1 MGGLRDGEALSKE
14 KKETLSNKRN
24 KKKMIIWWKKIELD
38 SYIVYKVNSKWIEE
52 LNIKNKTSKLI
63 LKT

>member
-1 MGGLRDGEALSKE
+1 M
-14 KKETLSNKRN
+14 
-24 KKKMIIWWKKIELD
+24 ELD